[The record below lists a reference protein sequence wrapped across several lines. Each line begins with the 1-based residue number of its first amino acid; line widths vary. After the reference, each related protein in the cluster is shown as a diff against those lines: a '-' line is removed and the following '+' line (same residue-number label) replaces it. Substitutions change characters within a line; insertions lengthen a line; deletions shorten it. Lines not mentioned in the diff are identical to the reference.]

1 MRTGILLI
9 VLLLAASYP
18 ATLTAQGGARCGSDR
33 WSVKTITDGQRDSVS
48 FEAEPTTVAALF
60 DLPQPHESR
69 PQLGRLPLER
79 RTFRV
84 RAILVEQR
92 FQSDGDIHLV
102 LADPTDRSKMLVAEI
117 PDSACATGTRRASDF
132 AEARRVVNQLANGLE
147 LEVTGVAFW
156 DDDHGQVGNA
166 ANGIELHPVLLV
178 VPILTK
184 NDILRMEVGA
194 DPPDTTE
201 IRVWLNQ
208 RSRVYHCP
216 GATAYGTTK
225 DGEFMP
231 ESAAVKAGG
240 RPAGGRR
247 CR

>member
-1 MRTGILLI
+1 MRTGIMLIALLI
-9 VLLLAASYP
+9 PALLA
-18 ATLTAQGGARCGSDR
+18 AQGGARCGSDR
-33 WSVKTITDGQRDSVS
+33 WSVKTLTDPYRDSV
-48 FEAEPTTVAALF
+48 AADVEPTSVATLVG
-60 DLPQPHESR
+60 LPQPRESR

-84 RAILVEQR
+84 RAILVERR
-92 FQSDGDIHLV
+92 FQEDGDIHLV
-102 LADPTDRSKMLVAEI
+102 LADPADPSKMLVAEI
-117 PDSACATGTRRASDF
+117 PDSACATGTRRSSDF
-132 AEARRVVNQLANGLE
+132 AAARRVVNQLANGLE
-147 LEVTGVAFW
+147 LEVTGIAFW

-166 ANGIELHPVLLV
+166 VNGIELHPVLLV
-178 VPILTK
+178 VPVLTK

-201 IRVWLNQ
+201 IRVWLNV

-216 GATAYGTTK
+216 GASTYGTTK

>member
-1 MRTGILLI
+1 MRTGIMLIGLLI
-9 VLLLAASYP
+9 P
-18 ATLTAQGGARCGSDR
+18 AVLTAQGGARCGSDR
-33 WSVKTITDGQRDSVS
+33 WSVKTLTDPYRDSVS
-48 FEAEPTTVAALF
+48 SAVEPTSVAALV
-60 DLPQPHESR
+60 DLPQPRESR

-84 RAILVEQR
+84 RAVLVDQR
-92 FQSDGDIHLV
+92 FQDDGDIHLV
-102 LADPTDRSKMLVAEI
+102 LADPTDRSKLLVAEI
-117 PDSACATGTRRASDF
+117 PDSACATGTRHASDF
-132 AEARRVVNQLANGLE
+132 AEARRAVNQLANGLT

-184 NDILRMEVGA
+184 NDILRMEVSA

-201 IRVWLNQ
+201 IRVWLNL

-216 GATAYGTTK
+216 GAATYGTTK

-231 ESAAVKAGG
+231 ESAAVRAGG

>member
-1 MRTGILLI
+1 MRTGILMLG
-9 VLLLAASYP
+9 LLLTASYP
-18 ATLTAQGGARCGSDR
+18 VMLAAQGGARCGSDR
-33 WSVKTITDGQRDSVS
+33 WTVKTLTDRHRDSVS
-48 FEAEPTTVAALF
+48 FEVEPTSVAALV
-60 DLPQPHESR
+60 DLPEPRESR
-69 PQLGRLPLER
+69 PQQGRLALER

-92 FQSDGDIHLV
+92 FQDDGDIHLV
-102 LADPTDRSKMLVAEI
+102 LADPTDRTKMLVAEI

-132 AEARRVVNQLANGLE
+132 AEAGRVVNQLPNGLE

-156 DDDHGQVGNA
+156 DDDHGQRGNA
-166 ANGIELHPVLLV
+166 PNGIELHPVLSVL
-178 VPILTK
+178 PILTK

-201 IRVWLNQ
+201 IRVWLNL

-216 GATAYGTTK
+216 GAATYGTTK
-225 DGEFMP
+225 NGEFMP

-240 RPAGGRR
+240 NPAGGRR